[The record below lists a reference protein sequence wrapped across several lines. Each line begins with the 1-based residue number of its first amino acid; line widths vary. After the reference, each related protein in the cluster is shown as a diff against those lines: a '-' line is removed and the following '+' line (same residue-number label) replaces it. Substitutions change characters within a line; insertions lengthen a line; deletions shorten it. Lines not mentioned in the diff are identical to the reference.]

1 MAKDREDS
9 LKKLENHLMT
19 GTEAPISSARVY
31 NGDRTDVD
39 MEQFSEDICQKPK
52 RRGCIGWLL
61 LLLAVALGIFLFLV
75 LGGELPW
82 N

>member
-1 MAKDREDS
+1 MAKDRENS

-19 GTEAPISSARVY
+19 DSENPSASARVY

-39 MEQFSEDICQKPK
+39 MEQFSDAVCQKPK
-52 RRGCIGWLL
+52 HGCVGWLL
-61 LLLAVALGIFLFLV
+61 LLLAAALAVFLFIV
-75 LGGELPW
+75 WGGKLPW